1 MDMHHLQTGSTHEY
15 APDFSYADFPNVAN
29 LGSSSL
35 QNDGGDGVPPLPDFA
50 AAGIDPPTR

>member
-1 MDMHHLQTGSTHEY
+1 MHHLQTASTHEY